1 VVIVGCKHWLNTAV
15 DSKSFRVQNTI
26 TSTSDGKSEMRE
38 ICFRLNGFGTAQ
50 KPARIRFIIQSA

>member
-1 VVIVGCKHWLNTAV
+1 SISLRCRISGFG
-15 DSKSFRVQNTI
+15 FRVQNTI
-26 TSTSDGKSEMRE
+26 TSASDGKNEMRE